1 MDASI
6 QEPEA
11 PPRDTEPL
19 LVTAE
24 HAATSLSICRTK
36 VYELLRN
43 GELESVRIGSKP
55 PHPGRRFGPVR
66 RAAAGWTNNSR
77 RMRGRCI
84 RPFSGRGGATETAN
98 WETWTWPRGAE
109 GRARVRLPPA

>member
-6 QEPEA
+6 PESDA
-11 PPRDTEPL
+11 SANAVEPL

-43 GELESVRIGSKP
+43 GELESVRIGTSRRIP
-55 PHPGRRFGPVR
+55 AARWPGTSSDCELDKQFQ
-66 RAAAGWTNNSR
+66 

-84 RPFSGRGGATETAN
+84 RPFSDRDGATETAN
-98 WETWTWPRGAE
+98 WETWT
-109 GRARVRLPPA
+109 